1 MNHSQVIL
9 PRTSCRTHRTIIAAS
24 LAAAF
29 IVPPVWAADDVQS
42 VVVTAQSRKQ
52 FVQDVP
58 MTMQVITSKD
68 IDNIGAK
75 DLADLNGYIP
85 GLSVDANEP
94 TQPGFGI
101 RGVQAGDFGIATDS
115 PVGIY
120 VDGAY
125 TGKTGGALMN
135 FIDVQRIEVVKG
147 PQGTLFGRNS
157 AAGAIAITTNEP
169 GKDVDAQAHVKL
181 GNFGRANADVMLNLP
196 ISDTMAARFVAV
208 RSGSEGWVENTTTN
222 HKAGGDKDWATRMTL
237 RKDLGEAKIVFGWEH
252 ENMAEYARPAFGVI
266 KNPALPLG
274 GYRGVYDAAYT
285 ANFVDPFSAP
295 LQNDQPGRETREFDG
310 ATLRFEM
317 PLSGMTFNSTTAYRR
332 FTTENL
338 TENDGGARND
348 LYLTTEDA
356 KRARSF
362 QQEFK
367 LSGKTDKL
375 DWIAGVSFYHN
386 NEHQDAGAYVTTGT
400 LDTLSEFGGGQPN
413 FAMLFGGLAAAGLP
427 GVSPN
432 MVFNWDE
439 THYSDVRTKSASVYG
454 DTIWH
459 LTPSTNFTAGLRY
472 TRDNKSMTWYVPGRV
487 SPQLDD
493 FLNRFGPL
501 AGLNAASFPSNVIF
515 ATAGQLAS
523 SPVERSKDWT
533 DLSPRLVLDHKL
545 NKDTMV
551 FTSLSRGYQAGGFNI
566 FTPPNPASTTAT
578 GRDPSFEPEKMTNFE
593 AGLKMAIPDLRA
605 TVNASFF
612 AYKFKNL
619 QDIQLYSVGTIPTY
633 NVIASDQKANGLD
646 LDGRMR
652 ITPRVTVFGGMEY
665 IDQTYTRYQRLDAA
679 GNVSLD
685 LGGQPV
691 GTPRLTAMAGIN
703 MNWEAL
709 GGRTSVN
716 FQGTHQTARRCNTD
730 TAALSCLNIP
740 TIKTGTATSKFDLRL
755 GWDNIDSRYGVA
767 LIVNNVFDQRYVTS
781 LGGQTEQYGAPYAS
795 ITPPRAIGVEF
806 RASM

>member
-1 MNHSQVIL
+1 MKMR
-9 PRTSCRTHRTIIAAS
+9 RTVIAAS

-29 IVPPVWAADDVQS
+29 FVPQAQAADEVQS

-52 FVQDVP
+52 LVQDVP
-58 MTMQVITSKD
+58 MTMQVVTGKD
-68 IDNIGAK
+68 IEAIGAK

-85 GLSVDANEP
+85 GLTVDANEP
-94 TQPGFGI
+94 TQPSFGI

-120 VDGAY
+120 VDGVY

-169 GKDVDAQAHVKL
+169 GKDVDANAHVKL
-181 GNFGRANADVMLNLP
+181 GRFGRANADVMLNFP
-196 ISDTMAARFVAV
+196 ITDTLATRLVVV
-208 RSGSEGWVENTTTN
+208 RSGSEGWADNTATG
-222 HKAGGDKDWATRMTL
+222 KKSGGDKDWATRL
-237 RKDLGEAKIVFGWEH
+237 SVRKDFGVAKLVFAWEH
-252 ENMAEYARPAFGVI
+252 ENMEQYGRPAFGVI

-285 ANFVDPFSAP
+285 ANFVNPFDAP
-295 LQNDQPGRETREFDG
+295 LANDQQGTEGRKFDG
-310 ATLRFEM
+310 ATLRFEV
-317 PLSGMTFNSTTAYRR
+317 PVAGMTFNLITAYRR
-332 FTTENL
+332 FATHNL
-338 TENDGGARND
+338 TDNDGGARAD
-348 LYLTTEDA
+348 LQLTTLDA
-356 KRARSF
+356 KRAHSF

-367 LSGKTDKL
+367 LSGKTDRL
-375 DWIAGVSFYHN
+375 DWIAGLSFYRN

-400 LDTLSEFGGGQPN
+400 LDTLSQFQGGDPN

-427 GVSPN
+427 GISADSQ
-432 MVFNWDE
+432 FSWDE
-439 THYSDVRTKSASVYG
+439 THYSDVRTRSASIYG

-459 LTPSTNFTAGLRY
+459 LTPQTNVTVGLRY
-472 TRDNKSMTWYVPGRV
+472 TRDNKRMTWFVPGRV

-493 FLNRFGPL
+493 FLNSFGPL

-515 ATAGQLAS
+515 ANAAQLAS
-523 SPVERSKDWT
+523 SPVTREKDWT
-533 DLSPRLVLDHKL
+533 DWSPRLVLDHKL
-545 NKDTMV
+545 NKDTLL

-566 FTPPNPASTTAT
+566 FTPPNPAAAT
-578 GRDPSFEPEKMTNFE
+578 GAGKDPSFEPEKMTNFE
-593 AGLKMAIPDLRA
+593 AGVKLALPDIRA
-605 TVNASFF
+605 SINASLF

-633 NVIASDQKANGLD
+633 NVIASDQKAHGLD
-646 LDGRMR
+646 VDGRIR
-652 ITPRVTVFGGMEY
+652 LSPRVTLFGGFEY
-665 IDQTYTRYQRLDAA
+665 IDQTYTRYQRLDAS
-679 GNVSLD
+679 GKVTLD

-691 GTPRLTAMAGIN
+691 GTPRLTAMAGVN
-703 MNWEAL
+703 MNWEMEN
-709 GGRTSVN
+709 GRASVN
-716 FQGTHQTARRCNTD
+716 FQGTHASATRCNSD
-730 TAALSCLNIP
+730 TAALSCLS
-740 TIKTGTATSKFDLRL
+740 TARLKTGKATSKFDLRV
-755 GWDNIDSRYGVA
+755 GWDSPGSRYGVA

-781 LGGQTEQYGAPYAS
+781 LGGQTEQYGAPYAY